1 MPKRLY
7 RSRGDRMLFGVA
19 GGFAEYLD
27 MDPAFVR
34 IIWALLIFAGGA
46 GLLLYIVA
54 AIVIPEAPY
63 GYVPGST
70 AASAGPGATAGGVA
84 GDPASAAAGG
94 APAPNTMPGQSAWV
108 SDPGHRHRD
117 GNGALVLG
125 GLLVIVGGWFIL
137 RDLLPGFDGRIV
149 GPGFLIVVGLVLVV
163 GAMRRR

>member
-7 RSRGDRMLFGVA
+7 RSRTDRMLFGVA

-34 IIWALLIFAGGA
+34 IIWALLILAGGA

-63 GYVPGST
+63 GY
-70 AASAGPGATAGGVA
+70 ASAGPGAPAA
-84 GDPASAAAGG
+84 DPASATG
-94 APAPNTMPGQSAWV
+94 ATGATGDAQATTSAPGQSAWAT
-108 SDPGHRHRD
+108 DRPRPHRD

-125 GLLVIVGGWFIL
+125 GLLVIVGGWFIV
-137 RDLLPGFDGRIV
+137 RDLLPNFDDRFV
-149 GPGFLIVVGLVLVV
+149 GPAFLIVVGVVLVL
-163 GAMRRR
+163 GALRRS

>member
-7 RSRGDRMLFGVA
+7 RSRSDRMLFGVA

-34 IIWALLIFAGGA
+34 IIWALLILAGGA

-63 GYVPGST
+63 GSVAGGPG
-70 AASAGPGATAGGVA
+70 GPGAAPA
-84 GDPASAAAGG
+84 DPSADPAVAAAGG
-94 APAPNTMPGQSAWV
+94 APVPNAMPGQSAWV
-108 SDPGHRHRD
+108 TDRGRRHD

-125 GLLVIVGGWFIL
+125 GLLVIVGGWFL
-137 RDLLPGFDGRIV
+137 VRDLLPNFDDRLV
-149 GPGFLIVVGLVLVV
+149 GPGFLIVVGVFLLL

>member
-1 MPKRLY
+1 MPKRLF
-7 RSRGDRMLFGVA
+7 RSRRDRMVFGVA
-19 GGFAEYLD
+19 GGFAEYLE

-63 GYVPGST
+63 GHV
-70 AASAGPGATAGGVA
+70 AGGS
-84 GDPASAAAGG
+84 GDPAAAAAG
-94 APAPNTMPGQSAWV
+94 APVPNAMAGQSAGV
-108 SDPGHRHRD
+108 TDHGQRRHD

-125 GLLVIVGGWFIL
+125 GLLVIVGGWFL
-137 RDLLPGFDGRIV
+137 VRELLPNFDDRIV
-149 GPGFLIVVGLVLVV
+149 GPGFLIVIGVFLLL